1 MTNRP
6 FRPLD
11 HERDIKAIQRIWIEC
26 GWIDDEDDDKK
37 IVSDFFKTGETEV
50 ATIDDRAECSVH
62 WTPGQIQYQQ
72 ETLALGAVSAVT
84 TSHVSRK
91 QGFAQ
96 ELTAR
101 SLARQFE
108 EGKDVSALGM
118 FDQGFYNKVGFG
130 TGPYETLVQ
139 FDPSA
144 LMVNTRARP
153 PKRLTADDYKQVHQA
168 MLNRKKFHGAAD
180 LFPPETIS
188 LELRG
193 TEKPFGLGYF
203 DGPNNSL
210 SHFIW
215 GEMEGEHGPYK
226 ITVRAYQ
233 TTDQL
238 FELLAL
244 IKSLGDQVNSFSTL
258 EFGEFQLQ
266 DLLKQPFRTRRAS
279 QGGKHEQLLQ
289 SVAYWQM
296 RILNL
301 ESCLA
306 KTHLTGPGVRF
317 NLELVDPLEA
327 VLDGDSGWKGLSG
340 AYVVDLGPESGVRP
354 GSDKKL
360 PTLRASINA
369 FSRLWFG
376 VRPTSNLAITDN
388 LSGEEALITALDK
401 AVSLPRPHF
410 GWDF

>member
-1 MTNRP
+1 
-6 FRPLD
+6 
-11 HERDIKAIQRIWIEC
+11 
-26 GWIDDEDDDKK
+26 
-37 IVSDFFKTGETEV
+37 
-50 ATIDDRAECSVH
+50 
-62 WTPGQIQYQQ
+62 
-72 ETLALGAVSAVT
+72 
-84 TSHVSRK
+84 
-91 QGFAQ
+91 
-96 ELTAR
+96 
-101 SLARQFE
+101 
-108 EGKDVSALGM
+108 M

-130 TGPYETLVQ
+130 TGPYETLIQ

-153 PKRLTADDYKQVHQA
+153 PKRLTEDDYKQVHQA

-180 LFPPETIS
+180 LLPPETIS
-188 LELRG
+188 LELRS
-193 TEKPFGLGYF
+193 TDKPFGLGYF
-203 DGPNNSL
+203 DGPDNSL

-215 GEMEGEHGPYK
+215 GEMKGEHGPYE
-226 ITVRAYQ
+226 ITLRAYQ
-233 TTDQL
+233 NTDQL

-244 IKSLGDQVNSFSTL
+244 MKSLGDQVNSFSTL

-266 DLLKQPFRTRRAS
+266 DLLRQPFRTRRSS

-289 SVAYWQM
+289 AVAFWQM

-301 ESCLA
+301 ENCLA

-327 VLDGDSGWKGLSG
+327 VLDGHSNWKGLSG

-360 PTLRASINA
+360 PLLRASINA
-369 FSRLWFG
+369 FSRFWFG
-376 VRPTSNLAITDN
+376 VRPASNLAITDN
-388 LSGEEALITALDK
+388 LSGEEGLITALDK
-401 AVSLPRPHF
+401 AVCLPRPHL